1 MVYKSAES
9 KEMIR
14 MSNEPTVLEDI
25 AGQAMFV
32 KEARGGRETG
42 KYPKAVLLHGPPGT
56 GKSSAALVLTREL
69 QGEWFDPVNYTVTN
83 ASDDRG
89 IDFIRNEL
97 KQWSGVRA
105 VGGARRVII
114 ADEADGLTPAA
125 QDAARVILENN
136 AGTTLFIFTANDVS
150 KIKPAIKSR
159 CLVYEFKPLKPDEGA
174 RRLLQLFPE
183 SDYGHD
189 KFLYEK
195 LMSTTGGDLRSAIAI
210 VESGTDVKEYLSS
223 VEIPASAALA
233 AISGEWME
241 MRNTLYKMLDKGMS
255 LNQIMRSF
263 HQNLTEFFDM
273 DSDTTFT
280 VMAVLGEM
288 VPHMYEW
295 PIGSY
300 SFVDCLTARL
310 KQEVG
315 KND

>member
-9 KEMIR
+9 KELTK
-14 MSNEPTVLEDI
+14 MSNEPIVLEDI

-32 KEARGGRETG
+32 NDAMGWRQSG
-42 KYPKAVLLHGPPGT
+42 KYPKAVLFHGPPGT
-56 GKSSAALVLTREL
+56 GKSSAALVLAREM
-69 QGEWFDPVNYTVTN
+69 QGDWFDPVNYTITN

-105 VGGARRVII
+105 VGGVRRAII

-125 QDAARVILENN
+125 QDAARVILEDN
-136 AGTTLFIFTANDVS
+136 AGTTLFIFTANDIS

-159 CLVYEFKPLKPDEGA
+159 CLVYEFKPLRPNEGA
-174 RRLLQLFPE
+174 QRLMQLFSGDAE
-183 SDYGHD
+183 T
-189 KFLYEK
+189 FEQ
-195 LMSTTGGDLRSAIAI
+195 LMSATGGDLRSAIAI
-210 VESGTDVKEYLSS
+210 VESGTNLKEYLSS
-223 VEIPASAALA
+223 TEIPASAALA

-255 LNQIMRSF
+255 LNHIMRSF

>member
-1 MVYKSAES
+1 M
-9 KEMIR
+9 
-14 MSNEPTVLEDI
+14 VLEDI
-25 AGQAMFV
+25 AGQAIFV
-32 KEARGGRETG
+32 KDAMGWRESG

-56 GKSSAALVLTREL
+56 GKSSAALVLVREM

-105 VGGARRVII
+105 IGGARRGII

-125 QDAARVILENN
+125 QDAARVILEDN
-136 AGTTLFIFTANDVS
+136 AGTTLFIFTANDIS

-159 CLVYEFKPLKPDEGA
+159 CLVYEFKPLRPNEGA
-174 RRLLQLFPE
+174 QRLMQLFSGDAE
-183 SDYGHD
+183 T
-189 KFLYEK
+189 FEQ
-195 LMSTTGGDLRSAIAI
+195 LMSATGGDLRSAIAI
-210 VESGTDVKEYLSS
+210 VESGTNLKEYLSS
-223 VEIPASAALA
+223 AEIPASAALA

-280 VMAVLGEM
+280 VMSVLGEM

-315 KND
+315 END

>member
-1 MVYKSAES
+1 MV
-9 KEMIR
+9 
-14 MSNEPTVLEDI
+14 NEPMVLEDI
-25 AGQAMFV
+25 AGQAIFV
-32 KEARGGRETG
+32 KDAMGWRESG

-56 GKSSAALVLTREL
+56 GKSSAALVLVREM

-105 VGGARRVII
+105 IGGARRGII

-125 QDAARVILENN
+125 QDAARVILEDN
-136 AGTTLFIFTANDVS
+136 AGTTLFIFTANDIS

-159 CLVYEFKPLKPDEGA
+159 CLVYEFKPLRPNEGA
-174 RRLLQLFPE
+174 QRLMQLFSGDAE
-183 SDYGHD
+183 T
-189 KFLYEK
+189 FEQ
-195 LMSTTGGDLRSAIAI
+195 LMSATGGDLRSAIAI
-210 VESGTDVKEYLSS
+210 VESGTNLKEYLSS
-223 VEIPASAALA
+223 AEIPASAALA

-280 VMAVLGEM
+280 VMSVLGEM

-315 KND
+315 END

>member
-1 MVYKSAES
+1 MV
-9 KEMIR
+9 
-14 MSNEPTVLEDI
+14 NEPMVLEDI
-25 AGQAMFV
+25 AGQAIFV
-32 KEARGGRETG
+32 KDAMGWRQSG

-56 GKSSAALVLTREL
+56 GKSSAALVLVREM

-105 VGGARRVII
+105 IGGARRGII

-125 QDAARVILENN
+125 QDAARVILEDN
-136 AGTTLFIFTANDVS
+136 AGTTLFIFTANDIS

-159 CLVYEFKPLKPDEGA
+159 CLVYEFKPLRPNEGA
-174 RRLLQLFPE
+174 QRLMQLFSGDAE
-183 SDYGHD
+183 T
-189 KFLYEK
+189 FEQ
-195 LMSTTGGDLRSAIAI
+195 LMSATGGDLRSAIAI
-210 VESGTDVKEYLSS
+210 VESGTNLKEYLSS
-223 VEIPASAALA
+223 AEIPASAALA

-280 VMAVLGEM
+280 VMSVLGEM

-315 KND
+315 END

>member
-1 MVYKSAES
+1 M
-9 KEMIR
+9 
-14 MSNEPTVLEDI
+14 VLEDI
-25 AGQAMFV
+25 AGQAIFV
-32 KEARGGRETG
+32 KDAMGWRQSG

-56 GKSSAALVLTREL
+56 GKSSAALVLVREM

-89 IDFIRNEL
+89 IDFMRNEL

-105 VGGARRVII
+105 IGGARRGII

-125 QDAARVILENN
+125 QDAARVILEDN
-136 AGTTLFIFTANDVS
+136 AGTTLFIFTANDIS

-159 CLVYEFKPLKPDEGA
+159 CLVYEFKPLRPNEGA
-174 RRLLQLFPE
+174 QRLMQLFSGDAE
-183 SDYGHD
+183 T
-189 KFLYEK
+189 FEQ
-195 LMSTTGGDLRSAIAI
+195 LMSATGGDLRSAIAI
-210 VESGTDVKEYLSS
+210 VESGTNLKEYLSS
-223 VEIPASAALA
+223 TEIPASAALA

-315 KND
+315 RND

>member
-1 MVYKSAES
+1 ME
-9 KEMIR
+9 
-14 MSNEPTVLEDI
+14 NEPRVLEDI
-25 AGQAMFV
+25 AGQAMFI
-32 KEARGGRETG
+32 KDAMGWRQSG

-56 GKSSAALVLTREL
+56 GKSSAALVLTREM

-105 VGGARRVII
+105 IGGARRSII

-125 QDAARVILENN
+125 QDAARVILEDN
-136 AGTTLFIFTANDVS
+136 ASNTLFIFTANDLS

-159 CLVYEFKPLKPDEGA
+159 CLVYEFKPLKPNEGA
-174 RRLLQLFPE
+174 QRLMQLFSGDTE
-183 SDYGHD
+183 T
-189 KFLYEK
+189 FEQ
-195 LMSTTGGDLRSAIAI
+195 LMSATGGDLRSAIAI
-210 VESGTDVKEYLSS
+210 VESGTNLKEYLSS

-241 MRNTLYKMLDKGMS
+241 MRNTLYKMIDKGMS

-310 KQEVG
+310 KQEVEE
-315 KND
+315 ND

>member
-1 MVYKSAES
+1 ME
-9 KEMIR
+9 
-14 MSNEPTVLEDI
+14 NEPRVLEDI
-25 AGQAMFV
+25 AGQAMFI
-32 KEARGGRETG
+32 KDAMGWRQSG

-56 GKSSAALVLTREL
+56 GKSSAALVLTREM

-105 VGGARRVII
+105 IGGARRSII
-114 ADEADGLTPAA
+114 ADEAEGLTPAA
-125 QDAARVILENN
+125 QDAARVILEDN
-136 AGTTLFIFTANDVS
+136 ASNTLFIFTANDLS

-159 CLVYEFKPLKPDEGA
+159 CLVYEFKPLKPNEGA
-174 RRLLQLFPE
+174 QRLMQLFSGDTE
-183 SDYGHD
+183 T
-189 KFLYEK
+189 FEQ
-195 LMSTTGGDLRSAIAI
+195 LMSATGGDLRSAIAI
-210 VESGTDVKEYLSS
+210 VESGTNLKEYLSS

-241 MRNTLYKMLDKGMS
+241 MRNTLYKMIDKGMS

-300 SFVDCLTARL
+300 SFVDCLVARL
-310 KQEVG
+310 KKEVE
-315 KND
+315 NNE

>member
-1 MVYKSAES
+1 MV
-9 KEMIR
+9 
-14 MSNEPTVLEDI
+14 NEPMVLEDI
-25 AGQAMFV
+25 AGQAIFV
-32 KEARGGRETG
+32 KDAMGWRESG

-56 GKSSAALVLTREL
+56 GKSSAALVLVREM

-105 VGGARRVII
+105 IGGARRGII

-125 QDAARVILENN
+125 QDAARVILEDN
-136 AGTTLFIFTANDVS
+136 AGTTLFIFTANDIS

-159 CLVYEFKPLKPDEGA
+159 CLVYEFKPLRPNEGA
-174 RRLLQLFPE
+174 QRLMQLFSGDAE
-183 SDYGHD
+183 T
-189 KFLYEK
+189 FEQ
-195 LMSTTGGDLRSAIAI
+195 LMSATGGDLRSAIAI
-210 VESGTDVKEYLSS
+210 VESGTNLKEYLSS
-223 VEIPASAALA
+223 AEIPASAALA

-280 VMAVLGEM
+280 VMSVLGEM

-300 SFVDCLTARL
+300 SFVVCLTARL

-315 KND
+315 END

>member
-1 MVYKSAES
+1 M
-9 KEMIR
+9 
-14 MSNEPTVLEDI
+14 VLEDI
-25 AGQAMFV
+25 AGQAIFV
-32 KEARGGRETG
+32 KDAMGWRQSG

-56 GKSSAALVLTREL
+56 GKSSAALVLVREM

-105 VGGARRVII
+105 IGGARRGII

-125 QDAARVILENN
+125 QDAARVILEDN
-136 AGTTLFIFTANDVS
+136 AGTTLFIFTANDIS

-159 CLVYEFKPLKPDEGA
+159 CLVYEFKPLRPNEGA
-174 RRLLQLFPE
+174 QRLMQLFSGDAE
-183 SDYGHD
+183 T
-189 KFLYEK
+189 FEQ
-195 LMSTTGGDLRSAIAI
+195 LMSATGGDLRSAIAI
-210 VESGTDVKEYLSS
+210 VESGTNLKEYLSS
-223 VEIPASAALA
+223 AEIPASAALA

-280 VMAVLGEM
+280 VMSVLGEM

-315 KND
+315 END